1 MTAASL
7 LNAIVF
13 LAIGVLVF
21 GLALLYI
28 GRAMPGNL
36 WRQAIEEKNLGAA
49 IILSGI
55 ALGLGWIIAAAVH

>member
-7 LNAIVF
+7 FNAIVF
-13 LAIGVLVF
+13 LAIGILAF
-21 GLALLYI
+21 GVTLLYL
-28 GRAMPGNL
+28 GRVMPGNL

-49 IILSGI
+49 IILAGM